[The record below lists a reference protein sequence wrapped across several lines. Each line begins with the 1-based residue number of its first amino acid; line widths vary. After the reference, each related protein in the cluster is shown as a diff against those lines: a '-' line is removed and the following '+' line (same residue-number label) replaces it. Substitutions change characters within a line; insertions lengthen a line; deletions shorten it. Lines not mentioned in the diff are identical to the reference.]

1 MQCLVRMAFVILA
14 CSVTSMGYA
23 QEYSQAT
30 IDSNISDCTIGDF
43 FSQARCEC
51 AIKQI
56 QQSMSEEDY
65 KASLKEALAV
75 FYRVLNVSCRD
86 IGFPDDRPHFPLVP

>member
-1 MQCLVRMAFVILA
+1 
-14 CSVTSMGYA
+14 MGYA
-23 QEYSQAT
+23 YEYSQAA
-30 IDSNISDCTIGDF
+30 IDSYISDCTNF
-43 FSQARCEC
+43 LSQASCEC
-51 AIKQI
+51 VIKEI

-65 KASLKEALAV
+65 KASLKEAVQTGEVKPEALAV